1 MPQVLYRKY
10 RPQTFSEIKGQ
21 EHVIETLKG
30 AIKLNRVAHAY
41 LFCGPRGIG
50 KTSIARIFAKA
61 LNCEKRIN
69 HEPCNSCS
77 TCLAINNNQ
86 SIDIIEIDGA
96 SNRGIDDIRN
106 IKEIAQVAASQN
118 KYKIF
123 IIDEVHSLTKD
134 AFNALLKILEEPPAH
149 VKFILATTEPHKLLD
164 TVLSRV
170 QRFDLK
176 KLSHAQIIKKLE
188 EVSEKE
194 KVKVE
199 KDVFRLIA
207 VNSEGSLRDAESSF
221 AKLIALSGDNINL
234 EDIKDI
240 LGFIPSVLYVRFMN
254 SLISKPFMNKKE
266 DGIKLVNELYESG
279 IDLENFTKGFID
291 FTRKIIIAKASQDTM
306 ESFRG
311 ELSKEQLI
319 SIESFAQSIETKLL
333 IKIIDSLMN
342 ARNEIKTSPIPQL
355 PLELAVME
363 FTST

>member
-1 MPQVLYRKY
+1 MTQVLYRKY

-118 KYKIF
+118 RYKIF

-134 AFNALLKILEEPPAH
+134 AFNALLKILEEPPEH

-207 VNSEGSLRDAESSF
+207 VNSEGSLRDAESNF
-221 AKLIALSGDNINL
+221 AKLIALSGNNINL

-240 LGFIPSVLYVRFMN
+240 LGFIPFELYVRFMN
-254 SLISKPFMNKKE
+254 SLINKQKE
-266 DGIKLVNELYESG
+266 EGVKLVNELYETG
-279 IDLENFTKGFID
+279 VDLENFTKGFTD

-306 ESFRG
+306 KSFQG
-311 ELSKEQLI
+311 ELNSEQLAQ
-319 SIESFAQSIETKLL
+319 IEKFAQSIDTKLL
-333 IKIIDSLMN
+333 IKIINFLMN
-342 ARNEIKTSPIPQL
+342 VRNEIKTSPIPQL

-363 FTST
+363 FTSTEI